1 MSKLVT
7 SILFLTLPFLL
18 LAESK
23 RGEADIPV
31 VNFKQLQPLLE
42 KENDTVYVVNFWAT
56 YCAPCVKEIPY
67 FEQLGEKNRDKKLKI
82 LMVSLDMKSQ
92 LESKLIPYVKKHSIQ
107 NQVILLDDVKFNDW
121 ILLVD
126 KEWTGAR
133 PATHIYGNG
142 FREFHAGEI
151 TFKELEDAVLPHL
164 SD

>member
-56 YCAPCVKEIPY
+56 YCAPCVKEIPI
-67 FEQLGEKNRDKKLKI
+67 LSNWGEVPRQKLKI
-82 LMVSLDMKSQ
+82 LMVSLDRRASW
-92 LESKLIPYVKKHSIQ
+92 SRTNPYIKKHSMQ

-121 ILLVD
+121 IPLVD
-126 KEWTGAR
+126 KEWTGAIPPR
-133 PATHIYGNG
+133 
-142 FREFHAGEI
+142 
-151 TFKELEDAVLPHL
+151 L
-164 SD
+164 SMAMASGIPCG